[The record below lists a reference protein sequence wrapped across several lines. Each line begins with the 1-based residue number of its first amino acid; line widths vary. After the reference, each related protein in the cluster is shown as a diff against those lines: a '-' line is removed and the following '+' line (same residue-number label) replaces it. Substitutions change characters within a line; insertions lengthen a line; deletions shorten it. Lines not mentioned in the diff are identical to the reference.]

1 MNRKHDVLYASVS
14 LTLALAASP
23 AAHAALGAL
32 HASVDSD
39 QSEMR
44 AMRQTEP
51 HGTYKVERLV
61 LANGAYVQEYV
72 NAGGTVFA
80 VSWHGSAM
88 PNLRQLLGSYAERA
102 SDGVHAYHQ
111 LHGMHGTAVVS
122 SSDFALQTNGRMG
135 AYWGRAWLPAQLPA
149 GVGTAEIQ

>member
-1 MNRKHDVLYASVS
+1 MNRKRHVLHICTGLA
-14 LTLALAASP
+14 LALAAGP

-32 HASVDSD
+32 QPSVDSD
-39 QSEMR
+39 QSTLR

-51 HGTYKVERLV
+51 HGVYTVEHLT
-61 LANGAYVQEYV
+61 LPNGAYVQEYV
-72 NAGGTVFA
+72 NASGSVFA

-88 PNLRQLLGSYAERA
+88 PNLQQLLGSYAERA
-102 SDGVHAYHQ
+102 SDGVHAYH
-111 LHGMHGTAVVS
+111 LMHGMHGTAAVS
-122 SSDFALQTNGRMG
+122 SSDFMLQMNGRMG